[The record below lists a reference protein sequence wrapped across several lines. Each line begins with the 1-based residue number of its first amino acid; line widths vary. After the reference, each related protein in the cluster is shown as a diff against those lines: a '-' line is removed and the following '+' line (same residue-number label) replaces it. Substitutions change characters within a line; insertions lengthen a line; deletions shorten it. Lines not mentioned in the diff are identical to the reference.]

1 MHEPGYSS
9 PWEEYEARFSNEYWG
24 SVAAAKDRLT
34 DLPVLTAGGG
44 VHGKAASTAC
54 TPRQR
59 HAMMADLPWPQAPAW
74 RRRGEGA
81 DPS

>member
-1 MHEPGYSS
+1 MVHEPGYSS

-44 VHGKAASTAC
+44 GAWESGVNGVHA
-54 TPRQR
+54 
-59 HAMMADLPWPQAPAW
+59 
-74 RRRGEGA
+74 
-81 DPS
+81 